1 MRKKR
6 KSWYTFFKGNYK
18 RGESFLFHPEED
30 MAALMNKAHHSQV
43 VTIDKTYH
51 LFSAFT
57 LEDVVKALEQAKH
70 VYLFLSVMILD
81 INL

>member
-1 MRKKR
+1 
-6 KSWYTFFKGNYK
+6 
-18 RGESFLFHPEED
+18 

-43 VTIDKTYH
+43 VTIDKTY
-51 LFSAFT
+51 LLLSAFT

-70 VYLFLSVMILD
+70 VYLFLSVMSLD

>member
-1 MRKKR
+1 
-6 KSWYTFFKGNYK
+6 
-18 RGESFLFHPEED
+18 
-30 MAALMNKAHHSQV
+30 MAALMNKAHHSQI

-51 LFSAFT
+51 LLSAST